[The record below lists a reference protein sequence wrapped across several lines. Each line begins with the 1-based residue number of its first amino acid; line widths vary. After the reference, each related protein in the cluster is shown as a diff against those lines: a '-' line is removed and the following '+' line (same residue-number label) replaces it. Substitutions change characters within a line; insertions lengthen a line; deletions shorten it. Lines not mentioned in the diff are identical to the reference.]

1 MLVDPVATES
11 LEEEEESLDDW
22 GPDPPSVGY
31 GNPEDDEKV
40 DTANQRVS

>member
-11 LEEEEESLDDW
+11 SEEESLDEW

-40 DTANQRVS
+40 DTTNQRVS